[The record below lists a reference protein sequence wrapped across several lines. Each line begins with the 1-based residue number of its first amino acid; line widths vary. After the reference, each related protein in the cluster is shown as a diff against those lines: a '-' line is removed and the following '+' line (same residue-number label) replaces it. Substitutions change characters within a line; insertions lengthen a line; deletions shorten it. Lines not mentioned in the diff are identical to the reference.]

1 MLIKVFGAAV
11 QGIDATLITIEVNS
25 SRGCMFYLV
34 GLPDSAVKESH
45 QRIISAL
52 QVNGYRMPT
61 SNIVINM
68 APADIRKRRRCLRP
82 AVGYRHVR
90 CQRSNQTGQVGAAI
104 C

>member
-11 QGIDATLITIEVNS
+11 QGINATLITIEVNS

-52 QVNGYRMPT
+52 QVTGYKMPT

-68 APADIRKRRRCLRP
+68 APAPLFTHGRTKSRR
-82 AVGYRHVR
+82 
-90 CQRSNQTGQVGAAI
+90 
-104 C
+104 